1 MNKILSKISGPLLV
15 GSILALGALAFPVH
29 ADAADGRL
37 IVFRT
42 QAKLIDPP
50 KLVADNGSEGT
61 GEGAETSPGGGETGT
76 GETGDGSG
84 DGSEAGTGSGGEA
97 GGGDEADNGGSTEQT
112 PYFVAEYGSGFRF
125 ECRTEWTPATL
136 ETYRRLIET
145 NAVKFANP
153 EGGDPIFGGTEP
165 VRGLIEPRGSSL
177 FSVSH
182 SLFSVYYRADGQ
194 LALPSRDRHP
204 DDTRDFPA
212 NPNGDPLPC
221 LAGTG
226 SVTVGDT
233 SKTAY
238 APLLNASIVYR

>member
-15 GSILALGALAFPVH
+15 GSILALGTLASPVH
-29 ADAADGRL
+29 ADTADGPL
-37 IVFRT
+37 IVFRA

-50 KLVADNGSEGT
+50 TIVADNGSEGT
-61 GEGAETSPGGGETGT
+61 GGGSEMSPGDIGT
-76 GETGDGSG
+76 GDTGGGSGDGDETGDGG
-84 DGSEAGTGSGGEA
+84 N
-97 GGGDEADNGGSTEQT
+97 GGGEADNGGSTEQT
-112 PYFVAEYGSGFRF
+112 AYFVAEYGKGFRF
-125 ECRTEWTPATL
+125 ECKTEWTPTTL
-136 ETYRRLIET
+136 ETYRNLIET
-145 NAVKFANP
+145 NAVKFSNP
-153 EGGDPIFGGTEP
+153 EGGAPTFGGTEP
-165 VRGLIEPRGSSL
+165 VEGFIEPRGSSL

-194 LALPSRDRHP
+194 LALLSRDRHP
-204 DDTRDFPA
+204 DDTRDFPE

-226 SVTVGDT
+226 TVTVGDT